1 MVDVYM
7 IDPIFLYPDSE
18 SENRI
23 SELYSGKKFPVHTFP
38 GNPGILYRTFSR
50 SGFLT
55 GFHAHSIRHIGKPRD
70 RHRNEYSTMNR

>member
-38 GNPGILYRTFSR
+38 GIPGNLYRTFSR

-55 GFHAHSIRHIGKPRD
+55 GFYAHSIPRIGKPRNRLLND
-70 RHRNEYSTMNR
+70 YSSMYR